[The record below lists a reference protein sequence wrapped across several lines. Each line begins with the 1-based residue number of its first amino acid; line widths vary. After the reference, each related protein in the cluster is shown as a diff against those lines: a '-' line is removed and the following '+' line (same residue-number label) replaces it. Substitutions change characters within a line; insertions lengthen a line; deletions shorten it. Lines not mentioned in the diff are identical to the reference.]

1 MESRPDP
8 TLEPLVLAAKAGDQ
22 KAFGEI
28 VRKLMNPVMALTYR
42 MTGDRDVA
50 SDLAQETFVTAW
62 EELSHFRGQSS
73 VKSWVWRIA
82 ANRSL
87 NYLESLSRRRTH
99 ELTNISEDIAAPG
112 NIHRELEQDEL
123 RRGVLAFMSTLPPQ
137 QRLVFELR
145 FYQQMSFEEISQAMD
160 RALGTVK
167 TLYREAIG
175 KLRAHAKQS
184 GWRS

>member
-1 MESRPDP
+1 MESRHDSA
-8 TLEPLVLAAKAGDQ
+8 LEPLVLAAKAGDQ

-28 VRKLMNPVMALTYR
+28 VRRLMNPVMALTYR

-62 EELSHFRGQSS
+62 QELSHFRGHSS

-87 NYLESLSRRRTH
+87 NYLESQSSRRTH
-99 ELTNISEDIAAPG
+99 ELSDISEEVASPG
-112 NIHRELEQDEL
+112 SIHRELEQDEL
-123 RRGVLAFMSTLPPQ
+123 RRGVLSFMNTLPPQ

-145 FYQQMSFEEISQAMD
+145 FYQQLSFEEISQAMG
-160 RALGTVK
+160 RAVGTVK
-167 TLYREAIG
+167 TSYREAIN
-175 KLRAHAKQS
+175 KLRTHAKQA
-184 GWRS
+184 GWQS